1 MSVGTF
7 TQPSFT
13 TMGGTAYKTAIDN
26 SIAALARLANAFSP
40 HERTTPNMTIQVS
53 AGALFSGNTLTEV
66 PAHNTPTI
74 TAPAASPRIDRVV
87 IDAATGV
94 VSVVPGT
101 EGSPSPPAIPAGK
114 LPIAQI
120 ALSVGQVAITNAN
133 ITDERVGITA
143 AGGGGINRVAKS
155 GAYTVV
161 SGNKG
166 QEIACTASLTLT
178 FSACASLLADFYCW
192 VKVVGTGKITLTANG
207 SEKFYIPGGDPAGVN
222 SFTISPVDP
231 AATLYPCD
239 GLLVQTNG
247 TDLHVLGLSLAPA
260 RTRPA
265 PAPQI
270 VRHSSSVGI
279 VKVIASADAPVGV
292 SMVGFPNLQAPGQFI
307 DGGLTDS
314 RYRQVTADVSCDMT
328 QAAARWGN
336 YKDNQWYALYA
347 LAAASATTFTL
358 KAMPLMRFASQAG
371 QVITLRKNDGTG
383 NIGYGFAANEL
394 AGGKIYILSG
404 SDAGQVRSI
413 TANNTD
419 NGSAGTITYSGTALA
434 NISGNDWFVLL
445 PPGTNFR
452 WLRNFFHQ
460 TTGGNPDIPNFIQMG
475 DWVKWAAPQT
485 WDYRYIDPMSAM
497 QLESSATLY
506 LNQVTTPFE
515 GASISGYAYAPGL
528 R

>member
-26 SIAALARLANAFSP
+26 SISALARLAAAFAP
-40 HERTTPNMTIQVS
+40 HESSTPNMRVRVD

-66 PAHNTPTI
+66 VAQNTATI
-74 TAPAASPRIDRVV
+74 TAPTTNPRIDRVV
-87 IDAATGV
+87 LDPATGA
-94 VSVVPGT
+94 VSVVAGT
-101 EGSPSPPAIPAGK
+101 EAVSPSPPAIPAGK
-114 LPIAQI
+114 LPICKVS
-120 ALSVGQVAITNAN
+120 LTVGQVAITNAN

-222 SFTISPVDP
+222 SFTISPFDP
-231 AATLYPCD
+231 SATLYPCD
-239 GLLVQTNG
+239 CLLVQTNG

-270 VRHSSSVGI
+270 VRHSSSVGL
-279 VKVIASADAPVGV
+279 VKVIASADVPVGV
-292 SMVGFPNLQAPGQFI
+292 AMVGFPNLQSPGQFI
-307 DGGLTDS
+307 DGGLTDG
-314 RYRQVTADVSCDMT
+314 RYRQVTADVQCDMT
-328 QAAARWGN
+328 QAASRWGN

-347 LAAASATTFTL
+347 LAVAAATTFTL

-383 NIGYGFAANEL
+383 NIGYGFASNEL
-394 AGGKIYILSG
+394 AGGKIYILTG

-434 NISGNDWFVLL
+434 NISGNDWFVVL

-460 TTGGNPDIPNFIQMG
+460 TTGGNPDIPNFLQLG
-475 DWVKWAAPQT
+475 DWVKWAVSQV
-485 WDYRYIDPMSAM
+485 WDYRYIDPMSAL
-497 QLESSATLY
+497 QVTNSALF
-506 LNQVTTPFE
+506 LNQFLPPYE
-515 GASISGYAYAPGL
+515 GAEILGYAYAPGL